1 MRVLIVTGSRKC
13 QDKTFVLDKLNSH
26 AHDKLIVGDAD
37 GVDKIVRDAYHYYA
51 TVKYAD
57 WEKYGNSAGPLRNSM
72 MIKEALFTEGV
83 SSIECVAFWDGKIKN
98 SGTLNCVTMARQ
110 ANIPT
115 TIYMV

>member
-13 QDKTFVLDKLNSH
+13 NDKAFIFEKLQRH
-26 AHDKLIVGDAD
+26 PHDKLIVGDAD
-37 GVDKIVRDAYHYYA
+37 GVDKIVREAVYYA
-51 TVKYAD
+51 TVKYAEWD
-57 WEKYGNSAGPLRNSM
+57 KYGNAAGPFRNSM
-72 MIKEALFTEGV
+72 MIKEALLTEGV

-110 ANIPT
+110 ANIPV